1 MAQKAPSAQGG
12 QDQNHNVSYA
22 LLIPAGSD
30 PSEVNDR
37 VERVDRGIQS
47 FPRNAS
53 SLQPNDGVRN
63 MNQAKENR
71 HQGRNYKGDEP
82 SRLLNRVHNS
92 TFYSSL
98 AKKLSQS
105 GTEKAS
111 LQTIVDR
118 SDSFLS

>member
-30 PSEVNDR
+30 PSEVNNR
-37 VERVDRGIQS
+37 EERVDRGIQS
-47 FPRNAS
+47 FPRNAPNF
-53 SLQPNDGVRN
+53 QPNDGVRN

-71 HQGRNYKGDEP
+71 HQGRNYKSDEP

-92 TFYSSL
+92 TLHSSL
-98 AKKLSQS
+98 AKKMSQT
-105 GTEKAS
+105 GAEGKAS
-111 LQTIVDR
+111 LQKT
-118 SDSFLS
+118 S